1 MVASARTAHT
11 ARAKVSGVHL
21 DGSGKERLRE
31 AGSEAGGAERRSAGA
46 DGSVRLRDKDDAGDA
61 EGDNGGDGGGRC
73 LAQQPRAQQRDDER
87 GEEGEGRGGGKVEMV
102 AGREEEG
109 KAGVDEGAPQE
120 EEPLA
125 DDERAATCNQ
135 TLLYSCKLRQ
145 SLKLAGTAHGQVCM

>member
-1 MVASARTAHT
+1 VVASARTAHT

-73 LAQQPRAQQRDDER
+73 LAQQPRA
-87 GEEGEGRGGGKVEMV
+87 
-102 AGREEEG
+102 
-109 KAGVDEGAPQE
+109 GVDEGAPQE